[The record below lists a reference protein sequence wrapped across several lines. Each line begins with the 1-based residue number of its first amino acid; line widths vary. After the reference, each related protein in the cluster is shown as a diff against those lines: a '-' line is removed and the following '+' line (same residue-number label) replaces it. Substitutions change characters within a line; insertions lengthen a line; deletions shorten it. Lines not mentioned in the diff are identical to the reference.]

1 MRAMVADRWSN
12 ADSKM
17 PARHLIRSGGIE
29 LRFRKHNAWGGTL
42 FLIICLATANVQAGG
57 VPASLQA
64 RPDQPKPPAIE
75 LITAEE
81 LKAKTARNEPVT
93 IIDVRNTAAYAGSD
107 SKIKGAFYVRLRRL
121 RPRLAAPP
129 LKDVPRTREAVT
141 YCACANDEASFR
153 AAEVLLAAGFTRV
166 RVLKG
171 GWQAWLKAG
180 GPREPKPKG
189 V

>member
-1 MRAMVADRWSN
+1 MRF
-12 ADSKM
+12 K
-17 PARHLIRSGGIE
+17 
-29 LRFRKHNAWGGTL
+29 KHSAWGWT
-42 FLIICLATANVQAGG
+42 FLIIFLATANVKAGG
-57 VPASLQA
+57 VQASMQA
-64 RPDQPKPPAIE
+64 KPDQPKPPAIE

-81 LKAKTARNEPVT
+81 LKAKAARNEQVT
-93 IIDVRNTAAYAGSD
+93 IIDVRNTTAYAGSD

-129 LKDVPRTREAVT
+129 LKDVPRQREAVT